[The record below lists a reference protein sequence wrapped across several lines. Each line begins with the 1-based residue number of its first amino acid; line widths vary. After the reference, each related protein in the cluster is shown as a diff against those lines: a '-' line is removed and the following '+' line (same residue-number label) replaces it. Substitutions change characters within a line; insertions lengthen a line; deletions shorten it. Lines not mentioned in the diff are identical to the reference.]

1 MQDERDEKLSCKTFF
16 QQEERK
22 PNQVERERHDHVIN
36 FAVFFSGRDPE
47 AKKTEENINKKKKKN
62 KDKKLFKN
70 EIKQGK
76 TDRHFGIP
84 RGVGADIF
92 ILT

>member
-22 PNQVERERHDHVIN
+22 PNQVEREGLDHVIN

-47 AKKTEENINKKKKKN
+47 AKKTEENINKKIKKKKSIQKREKTR
-62 KDKKLFKN
+62 KDRQTLWNPKW
-70 EIKQGK
+70 
-76 TDRHFGIP
+76 R
-84 RGVGADIF
+84 RG
-92 ILT
+92 

>member
-22 PNQVERERHDHVIN
+22 PNQVEREGLDHVIN

-47 AKKTEENINKKKKKN
+47 AKKTEENINKKIK
-62 KDKKLFKN
+62 KKLFKN
-70 EIKQGK
+70 ERKQGK
-76 TDRHFGIP
+76 TDRSFGIP
-84 RGVGADIF
+84 SGVGADIF

>member
-47 AKKTEENINKKKKKN
+47 AKKTEENINKKIKN
-62 KDKKLFKN
+62 KKIFKN
-70 EIKQGK
+70 ERKQGK

-84 RGVGADIF
+84 SGVGADIF

>member
-22 PNQVERERHDHVIN
+22 PNQVEREGLDHVIH

-47 AKKTEENINKKKKKN
+47 AKKTEENINKKIKKKKSIQKREKTR
-62 KDKKLFKN
+62 KDRQTLWNPKW
-70 EIKQGK
+70 
-76 TDRHFGIP
+76 R
-84 RGVGADIF
+84 RG
-92 ILT
+92 

>member
-22 PNQVERERHDHVIN
+22 PNQVEREGLDHVIN

-47 AKKTEENINKKKKKN
+47 AKKTEENINKKIKKN
-62 KDKKLFKN
+62 YSKTRENKERQTDTLESQVASGLTYLF
-70 EIKQGK
+70 
-76 TDRHFGIP
+76 
-84 RGVGADIF
+84 
-92 ILT
+92 